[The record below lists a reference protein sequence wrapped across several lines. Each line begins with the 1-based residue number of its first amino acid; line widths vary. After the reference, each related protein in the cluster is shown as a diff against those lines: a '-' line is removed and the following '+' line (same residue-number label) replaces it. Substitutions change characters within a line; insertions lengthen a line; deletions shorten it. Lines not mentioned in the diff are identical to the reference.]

1 MRHVG
6 GSLCEPLH
14 RDTCHSRG
22 MHRADR
28 QPVTGGKRTTA
39 EDRALALVSPVA
51 SFFRSR
57 STVTVVTGSV
67 PRQRLPQSGEPAS
80 ECTAS
85 GSRNSESHHG
95 GRGLRLYPSPGHL
108 LPSLTSNYRSG
119 ARHRSGARLSRRRRN
134 RDGFAKLKSGREF
147 ENQEQGRPSDSPLS
161 EGRRRRVAQARRGRA
176 DCRVAVHQRALFVRE
191 PP

>member
-1 MRHVG
+1 
-6 GSLCEPLH
+6 
-14 RDTCHSRG
+14 
-22 MHRADR
+22 
-28 QPVTGGKRTTA
+28 VTGGKRTTA

-108 LPSLTSNYRSG
+108 LPSITSNYENY
-119 ARHRSGARLSRRRRN
+119 RSGARLSRRLVPRN

-147 ENQEQGRPSDSPLS
+147 ENQG
-161 EGRRRRVAQARRGRA
+161 ARAPIRQP
-176 DCRVAVHQRALFVRE
+176 AV
-191 PP
+191 